1 MTVFWVV
8 AVFLIIAALLFVL
21 PPLLQRGAARK
32 EAARDALNVEIAK
45 DKLAELDRD
54 VGIGVI
60 SQDQYERAKQEI
72 ERSLLEDV
80 SVPNAAPASTH
91 TPSNSISAVVVGLA
105 LPIASIL
112 LYQQL
117 GGGLAAFKPELAQQQ
132 VDTEGHKG
140 TIEAMVGQLQARLE
154 QNPEDGEGWM
164 MLGRSYYFL
173 KRYSDAVNAYGKAAQ
188 LGGDQDP
195 GLLADYAD
203 SVAMA
208 NGRSMKGQPFELVK
222 KALGIEPFHEKSLW
236 LAGTAAYQ
244 AEDYPAAL
252 EYWERLMQVFPPGSQ
267 NYEQMKQNIG
277 EIQQLMTSR
286 GLKVPPS
293 AVTTAQSGAAPSKPA
308 AAGGA
313 AKITGSVK
321 LVSTLA
327 ANAAPTDTVFVF
339 ARAAQGPRMPLA
351 IVRKQVKD
359 LPFAFTLDDSMAM
372 NPAMKLSNF
381 QQVVVGARISKS
393 GNAMPQSGDLQGQSG
408 VVTLGSNQAVD
419 LVINSVTP

>member
-21 PPLLQRGAARK
+21 PPLLHRGSARK
-32 EAARDALNVEIAK
+32 EVARDALNVAIAQ
-45 DKLAELDRD
+45 DKFAELERD
-54 VGIGVI
+54 ARNGVI
-60 SQDQYERAKQEI
+60 SQDQYERAKQEL

-80 SVPNAAPASTH
+80 STPATAAGTAPQSNA
-91 TPSNSISAVVVGLA
+91 ISAVVVGVAVPLVA
-105 LPIASIL
+105 IL
-112 LYQQL
+112 MYQHL
-117 GGGLAAFKPELAQQQ
+117 GGGLAAFKPELAQQE
-132 VDTEGHKG
+132 VSAEGHKG
-140 TIEAMVGQLQARLE
+140 TIETMVKQLQVRLE
-154 QNPEDGEGWM
+154 QNPQDGEGWM

-173 KRYSDAVNAYGKAAQ
+173 KRYADAAKAYATAAQ

-203 SVAMA
+203 TVAMA
-208 NGRSMKGQPFELVK
+208 NGRSMKGQPYELVK

-244 AEDYPAAL
+244 EQDYPAAL
-252 EYWERLMQVFPPGSQ
+252 DYWQRLQQVFPPGSQ
-267 NYEQMKQNIG
+267 NFEQMQQNIA
-277 EIQQLMTSR
+277 EIHQLMTEKGMKIPPSSATAQAS
-286 GLKVPPS
+286 VPP
-293 AVTTAQSGAAPSKPA
+293 KKA
-308 AAGGA
+308 AAGGV
-313 AKITGSVK
+313 AKITGNVK
-321 LVSTLA
+321 LIPTLA

-408 VVTLGSNQAVD
+408 VIALGSSEAVD